1 MQYDILSK
9 ERFEILP
16 LLANF
21 KKDFYLAG
29 GTALALQLGHRDS
42 VDFDFFSPKDIDT
55 AKLFEKIREVFS
67 EHNLVR
73 TQEEKNTLTLIIDG
87 NIKLSFFSYFYKL
100 VEPLIEDE
108 YFHLASM
115 VDIGCMKLM
124 AVVSRATN
132 KDYADIYYIL
142 QQVSLKKLLDALQ
155 EKIPELDRNLVLK
168 SLVYFSDISEEPLM
182 FKKGKELGLE
192 TIKKFFVQEV
202 KRQH

>member
-1 MQYDILSK
+1 LSL
-9 ERFEILP
+9 R
-16 LLANF
+16 
-21 KKDFYLAG
+21 
-29 GTALALQLGHRDS
+29 
-42 VDFDFFSPKDIDT
+42 
-55 AKLFEKIREVFS
+55 
-67 EHNLVR
+67 
-73 TQEEKNTLTLIIDG
+73 EKNTLTLIIDG

>member
-132 KDYADIYYIL
+132 KDYVDIYYIL